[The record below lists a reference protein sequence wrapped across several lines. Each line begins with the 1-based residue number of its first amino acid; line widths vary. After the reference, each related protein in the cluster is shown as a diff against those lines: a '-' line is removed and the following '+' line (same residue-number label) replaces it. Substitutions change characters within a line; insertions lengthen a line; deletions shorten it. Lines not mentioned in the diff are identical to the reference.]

1 MTMKKTLLFIISA
14 FTTGT
19 LSAQQSATPG
29 MQQSPISHTLPLQSY
44 PDELFREGA
53 SLYQQGAYGPAAIAL
68 KNCLQTMR
76 CEISPSQVALKQEAE
91 YLLASIAFA
100 QREPDCNQCLA
111 AFLEAYPDTPH
122 AHRIYALQATLA
134 YEKGDYNLALALFN
148 ASELERLATDERDE
162 MTLRRAISHLEVGQL
177 REAAIWLETLQTTSP
192 RYAEDCH
199 YYLSYIRY
207 AQHRYDEAKSGF
219 MAVTPQ
225 SRYATQA
232 VCYRAEIALITQH
245 WSDALQLIDGVLA
258 HDKSLSLQRPTASQ
272 EAEAYRIKGSAL
284 YHMNRYVDARSCFS
298 HYFSANNANNRHK
311 QTNQLPQ
318 TLSGSSR
325 RDAAYMMGL
334 SCYRSEVY
342 TEAIDYLHRV
352 ILVAD
357 DALTQNAYLHLG
369 LTYLQT
375 GDKAQARM
383 AFAQAAATDFDLT
396 IKEQAAYNYALTIH
410 ETAYSAFGESVRVFE
425 KFLNDFPQS
434 RYADRVSSYLVDL
447 YLNTRSYDAA
457 LLSISRITNPSRTVL
472 EAKQKILFQLGTEAF
487 ADARFSEALSRFDQS
502 IAMGAL
508 HQATFADACYWSGE
522 TLYRQGLY
530 DEAERRFQ
538 RYLTLSSPASGD
550 SYSLAYYNLGYIAFH
565 RKTYTEAA
573 NRFQRYLK
581 EDRGRATMVRA
592 DALNRLGDCAF
603 HDRRLSEAANYYG
616 EAETMRTAV
625 GDYACYQLALVSGLQ
640 KEYQQK
646 IATLSRLATSYPHS
660 AYLPYALYEQGRSYV
675 QLNQSDAAAAA
686 FGQLAQRFPDHPMG
700 RRAAVERAL
709 LYNQQD
715 QTEVAIQAY
724 QSVVRQY
731 PGTDEARLALRDL
744 KSLYVDANR
753 VDEYVAFTN
762 QLPAEYQMDVH
773 QQDSLTFV
781 AVERSYM
788 RGDEVAAEQAMT
800 NYLERFPQGA
810 YAEEV
815 LLLRAP
821 IRFNRQAYAEAS
833 ADYARLQGMTANASR
848 RQLGALGVLRCSIQ
862 LQLPDETIQAANFML
877 SEAKIDP
884 ELRTEARYDR
894 AKAFIMKGDTQS
906 AMADFTALSTDTR
919 TRFGAE
925 AKYQVAYLQFQAGNH
940 EAAEQEI
947 LQFIEQST
955 PHAYWLARSFVL
967 LADVYVAKGQ
977 PNDAR
982 QYLLSLQQNYT
993 ERDDIQ
999 EMITTRLDKLKSGE

>member
-1 MTMKKTLLFIISA
+1 MMKRTLLFIISA
-14 FTTGT
+14 FAAGT
-19 LSAQQSATPG
+19 LAAQQSATPG
-29 MQQSPISHTLPLQSY
+29 MQQSPVTHTLPLRTY

-68 KNCLQTMR
+68 SNCIKVLR
-76 CEISPSQVALKQEAE
+76 CEVAPSQIALKQEAE
-91 YLLASIAFA
+91 YLLASIAFV

-111 AFLEAYPDTPH
+111 TYLETYPDTPH

-134 YEKGDYNLALALFN
+134 YEKGDYDLALALFN
-148 ASELERLATDERDE
+148 ASELECLATDERDD
-162 MTLRRAISHLEVGQL
+162 MTFRRAICHLEVGQL
-177 REAAIWLETLQTTSP
+177 KEAAIWLETLQITSS
-192 RYAEDCH
+192 RYAEDCQ
-199 YYLSYIRY
+199 YYLAYVRY
-207 AQHRYDEAKSGF
+207 AQQRYDEALDGF
-219 MAVTPQ
+219 KAVTPQ
-225 SRYATQA
+225 SNYATQA
-232 VCYRAEIALITQH
+232 LCYRAEIALIKQQ
-245 WSDALQLIDGVLA
+245 WLDALQLIDGVLA

-272 EAEAYRIKGSAL
+272 QAEAYRIKGSAL
-284 YHMNRYVDARSCFS
+284 YHLNRFADARSCFNR
-298 HYFSANNANNRHK
+298 YFSANVSADSH
-311 QTNQLPQ
+311 LPDAAAIQ
-318 TLSGSSR
+318 MPSGSQR

-334 SCYRSEVY
+334 SCYQSEIY
-342 TEAIDYLHRV
+342 TEAIAYLHRV
-352 ILVAD
+352 TLVAD

-383 AFAQAAATDFDLT
+383 AFAQAAATDFDLSV
-396 IKEQAAYNYALTIH
+396 KEQAAYNYALTIH

-434 RYADRVSSYLVDL
+434 RYADRVSGYLVDL

-487 ADARFSEALSRFDQS
+487 ANARFDEALSRFDQC
-502 IAMGAL
+502 IAMETL
-508 HQATFADACYWSGE
+508 HQATLADAFYWSGE
-522 TLYRQGLY
+522 TLYRQAHY

-538 RYLTLSSPASGD
+538 RYLTLASPTIGD
-550 SYSLAYYNLGYIAFH
+550 SYPLAYYNLGYIAFH
-565 RKTYTEAA
+565 RKAYVEAT
-573 NRFQRYLK
+573 NRFLRYLN
-581 EDRGRATMVRA
+581 EDRGSMPMVRA

-603 HDRRLSEAANYYG
+603 HDRRLNEAARYYS

-640 KEYQQK
+640 KDYQQK
-646 IATLSRLATSYPHS
+646 IATLSRLATSYPQS

-675 QLNQSDAAAAA
+675 QLNQSDAAAAT
-686 FGQLAQRFPDHPMG
+686 FGQLAQRYPDHPMG

-781 AVERSYM
+781 AVERTYM

-800 NYLERFPQGA
+800 HYLNRFPQGA

-815 LLLRAP
+815 LLMRAP
-821 IRFNRQAYAEAS
+821 ILFNRQAYADAS
-833 ADYARLQGMTANASR
+833 ADYARLQGMTTNASR
-848 RQLGALGVLRCSIQ
+848 RQLGALGVLRCSVQ

-894 AKAFIMKGDTQS
+894 AKAFMIKGDSQA
-906 AMADFTALSTDTR
+906 AMTDFAALSTDTR
-919 TRFGAE
+919 TRYGAE
-925 AKYQVAYLQFQAGNH
+925 AKYQVAYLQFQAGNYA
-940 EAAEQEI
+940 AAEQEI

-967 LADVYVAKGQ
+967 LADVYVANGQ

-999 EMITTRLDKLKSGE
+999 EMITTRLAKLKSGE